1 MNRLGPDPLL
11 PLLQKELAIGERLR
25 WHGRP
30 REGAIKWAA
39 FGIWLFAIPW
49 TAFALFWT
57 FMAWS
62 GVDSMGGDGADGL
75 LKYAFPLFGVPFIL
89 VGLAMLVGPIVGLF
103 ASTDRIHGITDR
115 RIITLTK
122 GKGDFVRV
130 KSLQARHIGP
140 IERWEGKAGRGK
152 ITIETH
158 STTDSDGDRRTET
171 VNLIGIDDV
180 KRVGELVRE
189 LSREPDANNA

>member
-1 MNRLGPDPLL
+1 MNGPDPLL
-11 PLLQKELAIGERLR
+11 PLLQKELDIGERLR

-57 FMAWS
+57 YMAWS
-62 GVDSMGGDGADGL
+62 GVDTMADEEGPGGI

-89 VGLAMLVGPIVGLF
+89 IGLGMLLTPVLGLF
-103 ASTDRIHGITDR
+103 SSSERIHGITDK
-115 RIITLTK
+115 RIITLTSAR
-122 GKGDFVRV
+122 GVVRV

-140 IERWEGKAGRGK
+140 IERWEGKQGRGK
-152 ITIETH
+152 VTIETH
-158 STTDSDGDRRTET
+158 STRDSEGERKTET
-171 VNLIGIDDV
+171 VTLIGV
-180 KRVGELVRE
+180 ENAARVEELVRA
-189 LSREPDANNA
+189 LSRNADAQIA